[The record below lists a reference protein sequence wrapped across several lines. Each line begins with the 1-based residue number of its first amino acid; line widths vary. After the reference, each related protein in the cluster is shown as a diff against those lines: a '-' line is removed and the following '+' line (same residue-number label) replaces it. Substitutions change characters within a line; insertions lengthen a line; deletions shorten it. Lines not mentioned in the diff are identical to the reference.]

1 MPGRK
6 TSKTLKE
13 YEESYK
19 QQRSLLWGDFNEQL
33 NRLQHNYGVTVTELA
48 EGLGISRQKFYDF
61 RASPEKGLAID
72 RTALMILWGWLTD
85 PDILDDKRMSA
96 ETRKQRDDL
105 RQEGPNAL
113 LISAGFLP
121 ISGESEAGDSTSIP
135 RLDSSLKRVEARL
148 NSPWIEDGIRRAQII
163 DSILDEVKARGR
175 LDKAFHTQPMS
186 AAAALTWLKG
196 APLYITSPKI
206 IHEYQRKI
214 RRLARSGKSQFVGVE
229 LFELYQNI
237 LEYQTIDSY
246 AGSGVSV
253 VDCQFPILSA
263 PLPASVQEIFEPFS
277 SIYRDAEIALLT
289 LLCDLQDFA
298 PTELT
303 SSDLFTPVV
312 RALIKSQFDIG
323 EKPVVWRYSSTGTHF
338 ENMLSALKFGLG
350 HSLDMTGFSIQ
361 ATGTTS
367 KSLARVSVGLAEC
380 DEAGKISRV
389 YQGWWVDSN
398 AVTAVL
404 VANVIATKDW
414 LSSQGADLSEYF
426 DICSKLGDIDNR
438 LYLIRENVQEYFFRN
453 ANGYFESPEGSDDD
467 STFDTIKAKLS
478 EIEQTLSSEQLSR
491 PYYRTQ
497 HQAVKNRLTRTN
509 LTQMRLALKNSELG
523 KANQTIDEA
532 KEYLSHYEN
541 ANLSEMN
548 EESDENA
555 YRHLLFLQAS
565 ECVML
570 YNFYAGDREFL
581 SGKLWR
587 YRPRYKLDEGLKKL
601 GKYLKV
607 VGSLNFD
614 AFSCAS
620 QMFGTAGLLELYMA
634 EEKDAAFLQQAA
646 KHLLWAAHYSQ
657 RIGYVRRATYWLT
670 HASRVY
676 CRLGDL
682 DSSERLSQIAQVA
695 ADSVHQNN
703 QEELE
708 YDSKFKVLIA
718 AITHLAEGERLL
730 VKEEPEQAHLFFFR
744 ALKLFMDTHFT
755 DRLMADAL
763 YGLYQASRYI
773 EGEVGDVFTVL
784 SDEGEHTQFNQGM
797 GAVLQNITRSLKQI
811 KSQSSWKSEAH
822 TFKELA
828 KTVWRYWVQV
838 GNETADV
845 HPIEEAIDRDRF
857 LTLVKSS

>member
-19 QQRSLLWGDFNEQL
+19 QQRSLLWRDFNEQL

-121 ISGESEAGDSTSIP
+121 ISGESEPGDSNP

-163 DSILDEVKARGR
+163 DSILDEVKAQGR
-175 LDKAFHTQPMS
+175 LDKTVHNQPMS
-186 AAAALTWLKG
+186 AADALTWLKG

-214 RRLARSGKSQFVGVE
+214 RRLARAGKSQFVGVE

-237 LEYQTIDSY
+237 FEYQTIDSY

-253 VDCQFPILSA
+253 VDCQFPILSV

-303 SSDLFTPVV
+303 SSDLLTPVV
-312 RALIKSQFDIG
+312 RASIKSQFDIG

-367 KSLARVSVGLAEC
+367 KSLARVSVGLAER

-426 DICSKLGDIDNR
+426 RICNKLGDIDNT

-453 ANGYFESPEGSDDD
+453 ANGYFENPESSDDD
-467 STFDTIKAKLS
+467 STFDATKAKLS
-478 EIEQTLSSEQLSR
+478 EIEQMLSSEQLSR
-491 PYYRTQ
+491 AYYRTQ
-497 HQAVKNRLTRTN
+497 HQAVKNRLIRTN
-509 LTQMRLALKNSELG
+509 LTRMRLALKNSEIG

-607 VGSLNFD
+607 AGSLNFD

-634 EEKDAAFLQQAA
+634 EEKDATFLQQAA

-670 HASRVY
+670 HTSRVY
-676 CRLGDL
+676 WRLGEL
-682 DSSERLSQIAQVA
+682 DSSERLSRSAQVA

-708 YDSKFKVLIA
+708 YDSKFKILIA

-730 VKEEPEQAHLFFFR
+730 VKEETEQAHLFFLR

-773 EGEVGDVFTVL
+773 EGEVGDAFTVL
-784 SDEGEHTQFNQGM
+784 SDEGDRTQFNQGM
-797 GAVLQNITRSLKQI
+797 GAVLQNITRSLKQLN
-811 KSQSSWKSEAH
+811 SQSSWKSEAH

-838 GNETADV
+838 GNETAEV

-857 LTLVKSS
+857 LALVKSS